1 MDDICK
7 EEKRKEIMIVR
18 RIKVYKYTDEE
29 EKEYKDRMDRD
40 MAILQILH
48 ERHDEL
54 QEARSKV
61 QMELHSLNKEFMDLP
76 ISEMK
81 DKVATRILLKG
92 MVEAYGEIMSKIRH
106 KQAEAVKNFDISL
119 LDYKNYI
126 QNRKSAESQR

>member
-40 MAILQILH
+40 
-48 ERHDEL
+48 
-54 QEARSKV
+54 
-61 QMELHSLNKEFMDLP
+61 MDLP

-106 KQAEAVKNFDISL
+106 KQAEAVKNYDISL